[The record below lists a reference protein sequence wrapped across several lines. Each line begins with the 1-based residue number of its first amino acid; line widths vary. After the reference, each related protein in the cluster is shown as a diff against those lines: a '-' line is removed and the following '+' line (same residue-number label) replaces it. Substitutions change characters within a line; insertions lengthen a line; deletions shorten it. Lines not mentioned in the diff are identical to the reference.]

1 MHRFELGAWNR
12 QTDRQTGRQ
21 TEGRIA
27 ASLNAGPRAG
37 HVSQQRR
44 YTLRCDSVAN
54 TASGL

>member
-1 MHRFELGAWNR
+1 MHRFELGASDR
-12 QTDRQTGRQ
+12 QTDGQR
-21 TEGRIA
+21 EGRIA
-27 ASLNAGPRAG
+27 ALLNARRRAG